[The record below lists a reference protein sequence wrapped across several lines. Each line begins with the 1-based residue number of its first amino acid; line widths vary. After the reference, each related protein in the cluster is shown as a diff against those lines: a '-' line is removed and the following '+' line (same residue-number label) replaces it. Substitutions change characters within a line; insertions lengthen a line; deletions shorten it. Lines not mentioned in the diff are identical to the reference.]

1 MNIFQKFFYNIRR
14 FVGGFGMSVADK
26 DFHRH
31 YRDLQKNSLYVEN
44 MYNKIATD
52 VSMLNFKHVRIQR
65 RKDAHDLMTWEQ
77 TSDIQNALTVS
88 PNDFQTPTVFW
99 SEVMYKILK
108 DGACVVVPT
117 YKKGKIQS
125 LNIVYGNWKVENK
138 TIQFEVDDD
147 KEVKTSIN
155 NVLIFINPKK
165 NVGTAL
171 HSITNL
177 IDENLRQMQYKLA
190 ESKGSLKGFIR
201 FNTKLADNSMKDYA
215 KSRVKNILETA
226 EDGGMGY
233 LDKDE
238 EFIEL
243 SHTYDTFSSD
253 EISQLKEQLYQ
264 AFGMNEKLFTCDY
277 SEEQYRAYFS
287 SVLKVYQRVIAE
299 ELNRKLFTQTARTQG
314 QKILVYYDYFDIA
327 SLKDLSDFAFKS
339 KYSALMSANEIR
351 EIFGYGAYEGGD
363 VYESNRN
370 AIDIDELHNS
380 SSDD

>member
-1 MNIFQKFFYNIRR
+1 MNIFQKFMMNIRR

-52 VSMLNFKHVRIQR
+52 VAMLNFKHVRITR
-65 RKDAHDLMTWEQ
+65 RKDAHDLMEWRQ
-77 TSDIQNALTVS
+77 FSDIQDVLSMS
-88 PNDFQTPTVFW
+88 PNDYQSPSVFW
-99 SEVMYKILK
+99 SEVVYKLLK
-108 DGACVVVPT
+108 EGACVVVPT
-117 YKKGKIQS
+117 YKKDKVTS
-125 LNIVYGNWKVENK
+125 LNIVYGDWKVEGHK
-138 TIQFEVDDD
+138 IEFETDD
-147 KEVKTSIN
+147 KKVKTDIG
-155 NVLIFINPKK
+155 NVLIFVNPKK
-165 NVGTAL
+165 NIGTTL
-171 HSITNL
+171 HSITHI
-177 IDENLRQMQYKLA
+177 IDENLRHMELKLA
-190 ESKGSLKGFIR
+190 ETKGSLKGFIR
-201 FNTKLADNSMKDYA
+201 FNTKLADNSMKEYA
-215 KSRVKNILETA
+215 KKRVKNILETA

-243 SHTYDTFSSD
+243 SNTYETISTD
-253 EISQLKEQLYQ
+253 EIGQLKEQLYQ
-264 AFGMNEKLFTCDY
+264 AFGMNERLFTCDY

-287 SVLKVYQRVIAE
+287 SVLKVYQRVISE
-299 ELNRKLFTQTARTQG
+299 EINRKLFTQTARTQG
-314 QKILVYYDYFDIA
+314 QKVLVYYDYFDIA

-363 VYESNRN
+363 VYESNKN
-370 AIDIDELHNS
+370 AIDIDELH

>member
-243 SHTYDTFSSD
+243 SHTYDTFSSE

>member
-1 MNIFQKFFYNIRR
+1 
-14 FVGGFGMSVADK
+14 MSVADK

-125 LNIVYGNWKVENK
+125 LNIVYGDWKVENK
-138 TIQFEVDDD
+138 TIQFEVDD

-243 SHTYDTFSSD
+243 SHTYDTFSSE

>member
-125 LNIVYGNWKVENK
+125 LNIVYGDWKVENK
-138 TIQFEVDDD
+138 TIQFEVDD

-201 FNTKLADNSMKDYA
+201 FNTKLADNSMKEYA

-243 SHTYDTFSSD
+243 SHTYDTFSSE

>member
-14 FVGGFGMSVADK
+14 FVGGFGISVADK

-77 TSDIQNALTVS
+77 TSDIQNALSMS
-88 PNDFQTPTVFW
+88 PNDFQSPTVFW

-138 TIQFEVDDD
+138 TIQFEVDD

-171 HSITNL
+171 HSITHL

-190 ESKGSLKGFIR
+190 ESKGSLKGFIK
-201 FNTKLADNSMKDYA
+201 FNTKLADNSMKEYA

-243 SHTYDTFSSD
+243 SHTYDTFSSE

>member
-1 MNIFQKFFYNIRR
+1 MNIFQKFMMNIRR

-52 VSMLNFKHVRIQR
+52 VAMLNFKHVRITR
-65 RKDAHDLMTWEQ
+65 RKDAHDLMEWRQ
-77 TSDIQNALTVS
+77 FSDIQDVLSMS
-88 PNDFQTPTVFW
+88 PNDYQSPSVFW
-99 SEVMYKILK
+99 SEVVYKLLK
-108 DGACVVVPT
+108 EGACVVVPT
-117 YKKGKIQS
+117 YKKDKVTS
-125 LNIVYGNWKVENK
+125 LNIVYGDWKVEGHK
-138 TIQFEVDDD
+138 IEFETDD
-147 KEVKTSIN
+147 KKVKTDIG
-155 NVLIFINPKK
+155 NVLIFVNPKK
-165 NVGTAL
+165 NIGTTL
-171 HSITNL
+171 HSITHI
-177 IDENLRQMQYKLA
+177 IDENLRHMELKLA
-190 ESKGSLKGFIR
+190 ETKGSLKGFIR
-201 FNTKLADNSMKDYA
+201 FNTKLADNSMKEYA
-215 KSRVKNILETA
+215 KKRVKNILETA

-243 SHTYDTFSSD
+243 SNTYETISSD
-253 EISQLKEQLYQ
+253 EIGQLKEQLYQ
-264 AFGMNEKLFTCDY
+264 AFGMNERLFTCDY

-287 SVLKVYQRVIAE
+287 SVLKVYQRVISE
-299 ELNRKLFTQTARTQG
+299 EINRKLFTQTARTQG
-314 QKILVYYDYFDIA
+314 QKVLVYYDYFDIA

-363 VYESNRN
+363 VYESNKN
-370 AIDIDELHNS
+370 AIDIDELH

>member
-125 LNIVYGNWKVENK
+125 LNIVYGDWKVENK
-138 TIQFEVDDD
+138 TIQFEVDD

-243 SHTYDTFSSD
+243 SHTYDTFSSE

>member
-14 FVGGFGMSVADK
+14 FVGGFGMSVSNK

-77 TSDIQNALTVS
+77 TSDIQNALSMS
-88 PNDFQTPTVFW
+88 PNDFQSPTVFW

-125 LNIVYGNWKVENK
+125 LNIVYGDWKVENK
-138 TIQFEVDDD
+138 TIQFEVDD

-243 SHTYDTFSSD
+243 SHTYDTFSSE

-287 SVLKVYQRVIAE
+287 SVMKVYQRVIAE